1 MNYASVRM
9 ATGEGSPYANSRFA
23 SSVPTPKVKTRV
35 RVILE
40 RSEPSK
46 LFPVQEDTR
55 ADIC

>member
-9 ATGEGSPYANSRFA
+9 ATGEDSLYANSRFA
-23 SSVPTPKVKTRV
+23 SAVPTPKVKTRV

-40 RSEPSK
+40 RTEPSK
-46 LFPVQEDTR
+46 LFPPQEDSG